1 MREQKKA
8 KTQIITQCAKKFHP
22 HLHRVRT
29 CMISTHLELGMFYQ
43 LSLCLFHKYNKHY
56 ILHASFKMQHV
67 SHFDLVFKNA
77 VHVGFCLSG
86 WLLILTPTSCQ
97 LILLMFPTILSCM
110 VHLGTI
116 EATASAWVWWCLWLV
131 QPVQCG

>member
-8 KTQIITQCAKKFHP
+8 KIQIITQCTKKFHP
-22 HLHRVRT
+22 HLHRVHT

-86 WLLILTPTSCQ
+86 WLLILTPTSCHFQ
-97 LILLMFPTILSCM
+97 QFSAVWFILAL
-110 VHLGTI
+110 